1 MPVTNTALG
10 FKFEYRLCG
19 QPKTVRTFYFKDSET
34 LHIGDLANLE
44 ATSNVGEVDLAATND
59 TALLGAVEETK
70 AGRDSTTQIE
80 VIIDW
85 DAVYSVYDPNA
96 RAMGDLLDI
105 SGATGAQTVTTA
117 SNNDVRVVANST
129 ADERTLV
136 MIIQA
141 EHALF

>member
-1 MPVTNTALG
+1 
-10 FKFEYRLCG
+10 
-19 QPKTVRTFYFKDSET
+19 
-34 LHIGDLANLE
+34 
-44 ATSNVGEVDLAATND
+44 
-59 TALLGAVEETK
+59 
-70 AGRDSTTQIE
+70 